1 METGSQLLQNTGNA
15 NLAAGTANGLGTA
28 APTGVLDINKDNGFD
43 TLAKYQMLKKKDEY
57 DAMKKEAD
65 ALYESAK
72 QLDISTDA
80 LLENDRKELTD
91 KYIPKITNYLIA
103 HPYALNPKTP
113 EQIKENIEI
122 KKYIDDFK
130 DAKSKAQVRYTL
142 KPSVD
147 KAIAENTT
155 DREGMSAWYNPQ
167 FEKPLGYV
175 TPFKKVYNFDWN
187 TVKGGDEE
195 ATVDVFDGNNKIKT
209 AKTINTN
216 LNTTFS
222 KVLAKVN
229 EGDKN
234 FNNYIGDLYN
244 SYLDAN
250 SMVLQEKAALIQQG
264 KNDEAAKL
272 KPYLSGEINV
282 ANNYITDYNT
292 LHPNTPLPLFPT
304 DKPLTKTQLAQL
316 NGVIANVKQDKISTK
331 QDISSIYVFDENA
344 RTAREEAIRD
354 GGSEK
359 DMGEG
364 YLVSAVTNFIPKPSV
379 EMEMYNNPDSVYIN
393 EDQANNQQVLFND
406 KHYAKVE
413 VHKKGERVFA
423 KVDGK
428 LIEYTG
434 GKWSEAKSNMPL
446 SIDDNIIKR
455 MAPQGSTYKSAT
467 LNGDKIRLT
476 YTPKSENG
484 QTPKDIDVYVNRM
497 DYLKGIGDSIK
508 GYDATIRLLE
518 KNGINNL
525 NDDAQFAKAVQLIS
539 KQPTSA
545 EPPSKGAQLQ
555 GKEVKGKS
563 GKTIVIPK

>member
-72 QLDISTDA
+72 QLDLSTDA

-103 HPYALNPKTP
+103 HPYALNPKTQ

-142 KPSVD
+142 KPNVD

-155 DREGMSAWYNPQ
+155 DREGMASWYNPQ

-175 TPFKKVYNFDWN
+175 TPFKKVYSFDWK
-187 TVKGGDEE
+187 TLKGDNEE
-195 ATVDVFDGNNKIKT
+195 ATLDVYDKNNSKIKT
-209 AKTINTN
+209 KNSINTN
-216 LNTTFS
+216 INTTFS
-222 KVLAKVN
+222 KVLSKYD

-250 SMVLQEKAALIQQG
+250 SMVLQEKDALIQQG
-264 KNDEAAKL
+264 KPEEAAKL
-272 KPYLSGEINV
+272 KPYLSSEINV

-292 LHPNTPLPLFPT
+292 LHPNDVKPLFPT
-304 DKPLTKTQLAQL
+304 DKPLNKKELALL
-316 NGVIANVKQDKISTK
+316 NGVIANVKQDKISKTEDLSDLYKFDQEQYTK
-331 QDISSIYVFDENA
+331 LATASKKASSKGASRDAQDYA
-344 RTAREEAIRD
+344 
-354 GGSEK
+354 
-359 DMGEG
+359 
-364 YLVSAVTNFIPKPSV
+364 VSALTPFVREPNEV
-379 EMEMYNNPDSVYIN
+379 LDMYNNPDSTYIN
-393 EDQANNQQVLFND
+393 ETQAGKPIYFNSKD
-406 KHYAKVE
+406 YPNTP
-413 VHKKGERVFA
+413 VHKKGNRVFA

-428 LIEYTG
+428 IIEYN
-434 GKWSEAKSNMPL
+434 GKDWVKVESAKVKPL
-446 SIDDNIIKR
+446 SIDDKIIKGE
-455 MAPQGSTYKSAT
+455 APSGGVFKEAV
-467 LNGDKIRLT
+467 LDGDKIKLV
-476 YTPKSENG
+476 YSVKGENG
-484 QTPKDIDVYVNRM
+484 QTAPDIDVYVNRM
-497 DYLKGIGDSIK
+497 DYLKGIADSK
-508 GYDATIRLLE
+508 GGFDATMNWFE
-518 KNGINNL
+518 DNGITNL
-525 NDDAQFAKAVQLIS
+525 NDDVQFQKALRLIME
-539 KQPTSA
+539 QP
-545 EPPSKGAQLQ
+545 EGPPPSANGAKPTKKKLP
-555 GKEVKGKS
+555 G
-563 GKTIVIPK
+563 T